1 MYLVGTPHL
10 RAGST
15 KMGFDR
21 TNYVLTN
28 STGPNF
34 CAGLGAEHK
43 IPKHGMHVIFVTFVW
58 GPPPKIIFVVRVYYQ
73 HFVLFLC

>member
-1 MYLVGTPHL
+1 MYVVGTPHF

-28 STGPNF
+28 GTGPNF

-43 IPKHGMHVIFVTFVW
+43 IPKHCMHVIFVIFVW
-58 GPPPKIIFVVRVYYQ
+58 GPHLKIIALV
-73 HFVLFLC
+73 HG